1 MASFIGSNLQSLH
14 YNFKHKIAGSTVEN
28 PLKIYSGSVN
38 PSNLPAPTST
48 EWKEIKNQNF
58 IDRLSQQDGNTVV
71 ETTSNSVLG
80 NVVSTNAPCDGMMNI
95 EIGGL
100 TLKNEVKLN
109 EVIEN
114 KTYSTSSTTNV
125 SLKGGLIQHVPLKPN
140 TKYTFIPFVAYSNNT
155 LKYVYIGLNY
165 RNTSNV
171 QVPLIY
177 LSPDKWNKPN
187 VFTTSSDI
195 LQKADLFLGGSSGS
209 ITINSMK
216 FLLLEGDWSNYNI
229 PYFDGIKS
237 VGEAEGNKIE
247 GLTCG
252 KNLCSG
258 MEIGAIDVDNGL
270 NITNENYMRTISKI
284 KINLIKDYIIY
295 INNYNYII
303 SNIFFYDNIGNYI
316 SQRLTQ
322 KTSNLVLNENIIPQN
337 TSSIKFVIRRQDS
350 AKLTEND
357 IITIQNNTQLEE
369 GTTVTPYEP
378 YEEDKINILTTEPLR
393 GLPNGVRDIASGDT
407 VERRI
412 RKDALDGSESGWKNY
427 SLGTNER
434 YVSFYLEVENGKP
447 NSEIIT
453 DKILPT
459 KKSSNLGI
467 MECVYAGVNNNIL
480 TLFITILKSKLST
493 ADLAGFKSWLQTNPT
508 TVYYELAEPTIEKLP
523 QPLTLQSFANGTLQ
537 VNTAI
542 PPYIKEYHTT
552 NPDDQGV
559 MQYQSGTTGLSQAFL
574 TQIPLTSIT
583 NDIFGGSLPALKS
596 SYKLTSN
603 CDISAYGSG
612 NNNGV
617 ETNNISYKVWNGTEY
632 ILLNTGTSN
641 VVSNINNILNN
652 SNYVVDNNIYILMH
666 TLPASDTIK
675 SQINL
680 DYFNA
685 FINIARQPDN
695 VIIPDTVKNTYIPT
709 NYSIFVKVACLKT
722 NDKKVIT
729 QYYKDASNYIELN
742 IENNKVNF
750 LKCINGVVTT
760 LSSNVL
766 DYNKFQVLGIVAQ
779 QQNTG
784 MKLSVLKN
792 NSECEHFSNTDVNIL
807 SVATEWKIGHDV
819 NIVNQLDG
827 FVVDYQFTDKTFTN
841 TECEVMLKGRNT
853 TGDIT
858 YDSFVRDYQNGKIQS
873 GFILPNNKYK
883 IIGQVKLYYNDSY
896 SRTVENCEFVT
907 KDDENKV
914 ELIGMAELVRVD

>member
-28 PLKIYSGSVN
+28 PLKIYSSSVN

-80 NVVSTNAPCDGMMNI
+80 NVVSTNAPVDGMMNI
-95 EIGGL
+95 GIGGN
-100 TLKNEVKLN
+100 TIKNEAKLN

-114 KTYSTSSTTNV
+114 KTYSTSSTKNV
-125 SLKGGLIQHVPLKPN
+125 SLKGSFIQHVPLKPN

-165 RNTSNV
+165 RNTSNTQV
-171 QVPLIY
+171 QLIY

-195 LQKADLFLGGSSGS
+195 LQTADLFLGGNSGS

-216 FLLLEGDWSNYNI
+216 FLLLEGDWTNYNI

-247 GLTCG
+247 ALSRGKNLFDGELESGLYSGESGLKGTSTSTSRIRSTNLIRVKPDTNYIIDSPDITYTSHYITCYDTNKKFVGVQYGLSNKKTFKTLRNVAYIGLTC
-252 KNLCSG
+252 
-258 MEIGAIDVDNGL
+258 VD
-270 NITNENYMRTISKI
+270 TT
-284 KINLIKDYIIY
+284 D
-295 INNYNYII
+295 
-303 SNIFFYDNIGNYI
+303 
-316 SQRLTQ
+316 
-322 KTSNLVLNENIIPQN
+322 TSA
-337 TSSIKFVIRRQDS
+337 RY
-350 AKLTEND
+350 
-357 IITIQNNTQLEE
+357 QLEE
-369 GTTVTPYEP
+369 GTTATTYAPYR
-378 YEEDKINILTTEPLR
+378 EDKLDILTTEPLR
-393 GLPNGVRDIASGDT
+393 GLPNGVRDVVSGDS
-407 VERRI
+407 VG
-412 RKDALDGSESGWKNY
+412 RKIGKTILDGSESWNVDIGQSNDTTLLFFKNISNCTVKNNDILVDKLNVIDMNTLY
-427 SLGTNER
+427 NATNTTEGISKNGLGVVR
-434 YVSFYLEVENGKP
+434 
-447 NSEIIT
+447 IR
-453 DKILPT
+453 
-459 KKSSNLGI
+459 
-467 MECVYAGVNNNIL
+467 
-480 TLFITILKSKLST
+480 ILKSKLIT
-493 ADLAGFKSWLQTNPT
+493 PDLAGFKAWLAQHPITI
-508 TVYYELAEPTIEKLP
+508 YYELAEPVIEKLP

-537 VNTAI
+537 VNSSI
-542 PPYIKEYHTT
+542 PPDIKEWHTVSE
-552 NPDDQGV
+552 DDQGV

-612 NNNGV
+612 DNNGV

-632 ILLNTGTSN
+632 VLLNTSTSN

-652 SNYVVDNNIYILMH
+652 SNYIVDNNIYILMH

-685 FINIARQPDN
+685 DIDIARQPDN
-695 VIIPDTVKNTYIPT
+695 VIIPETVKNTYIPT
-709 NYSIFVKVACLKT
+709 NYTIFAKVACLKT
-722 NDKKVIT
+722 DNKKVIS
-729 QYYKDASNYIELN
+729 QYFKDANNYIELN
-742 IENNKVNF
+742 IENNKINF
-750 LKCINGVVTT
+750 VKCINGVITT

-766 DYNKFQVLGIVAQ
+766 DYNKYQVIGIVVQ

-784 MKLSVLKN
+784 MKLSILKN
-792 NSECEHFSNTDVNIL
+792 NGECEHFSNTDVNL
-807 SVATEWKIGHDV
+807 LNVATEWKLGHDI
-819 NIVNQLDG
+819 NITNQLDG
-827 FVVDYQFTDKTFTN
+827 FILDYQFANKTFTN

-858 YDSFVRDYQNGKIQS
+858 YDNFVKDYQNGKIQS

-883 IIGQVKLYYNDSY
+883 VIGQAKLYYNDVY
-896 SRTVENCEFVT
+896 IRTVENCEFVT

-914 ELIGMAELVRVD
+914 ELIGVAELVRVD